1 MSAPYRDAPRIA
13 DDNDPIPN
21 LSVDLNLWRE
31 VLVYVALITTSSLL
45 AARDGVEHATVLA
58 ILSVPGLT
66 VLVLLAAL
74 HKPVG
79 RWLAARRARAVIE
92 GVAALEAK
100 VASARE

>member
-1 MSAPYRDAPRIA
+1 MNAPYRDVPIA
-13 DDNDPIPN
+13 DDNEPIPN

-31 VLVYVALITTSSLL
+31 VFVYVAFITTWTLL
-45 AARDGVEHATVLA
+45 AARDDVELATVLV
-58 ILSVPGLT
+58 ILSVPGLM

-74 HKPVG
+74 YEPVG

-100 VASARE
+100 VSASE